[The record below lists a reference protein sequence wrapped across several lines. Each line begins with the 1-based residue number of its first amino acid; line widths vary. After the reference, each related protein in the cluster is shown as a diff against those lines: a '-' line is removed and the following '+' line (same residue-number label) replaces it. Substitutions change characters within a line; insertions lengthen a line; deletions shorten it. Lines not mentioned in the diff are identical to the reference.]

1 MKLRIILFA
10 LISFPFLWSCDKKEI
25 PVFASDDAGIYFQR
39 LTNAVYGSTTE
50 YYGDS
55 TDFSFAGTNAYYTSH
70 VLYAPVLTM
79 GKVVDYDRPFKVV
92 VDMEETTAVEGKDF
106 EIELDSLVIKAGT
119 SKAEVP
125 VRIIRTETLLEKT
138 LKIVLRLQENEHFK
152 CYLETYK
159 NTNLYT
165 AKGEQISG
173 VRYVFTF
180 NEMYTQ
186 PNFWKNYAEKDYFG
200 EWTAKKYQVVNQVCG
215 LTPIDWQYANYYG
228 YKMQSARLPFFART
242 VRIYLQEQADAGNPV
257 TDSDG
262 KYMQLAPNY
271 EVDYSDYQELFKE
284 LSI

>member
-106 EIELDSLVIKAGT
+106 EIELDSLGIKAGT

-271 EVDYSDYQELFKE
+271 EVDYSDYQ
-284 LSI
+284 

>member
-55 TDFSFAGTNAYYTSH
+55 TDFSFAGTNAYYTGH

-215 LTPIDWQYANYYG
+215 LTPIDWRYANYYG

-271 EVDYSDYQELFKE
+271 EVDYSDYQ
-284 LSI
+284 

>member
-55 TDFSFAGTNAYYTSH
+55 TDFSFAGTNAYYTSP

-125 VRIIRTETLLEKT
+125 VRIIRTETLEKT

-271 EVDYSDYQELFKE
+271 EVDYSDYQ
-284 LSI
+284 

>member
-55 TDFSFAGTNAYYTSH
+55 TDFSFAGTNAYYTSL

-271 EVDYSDYQELFKE
+271 EVDYSDYQ
-284 LSI
+284 

>member
-242 VRIYLQEQADAGNPV
+242 VRIYLQDQADAGNPV

-271 EVDYSDYQELFKE
+271 EVDYSDYQ
-284 LSI
+284 

>member
-1 MKLRIILFA
+1 MKLRIMLFA

-55 TDFSFAGTNAYYTSH
+55 TDFSFAGANAYYRSH
-70 VLYAPVLTM
+70 MLYAPVLTM

-215 LTPIDWQYANYYG
+215 LTPIDWQYANSYG

-271 EVDYSDYQELFKE
+271 EVDYSDYQ
-284 LSI
+284 

>member
-125 VRIIRTETLLEKT
+125 VRIIRTKTLLEKT

-271 EVDYSDYQELFKE
+271 EVDYSDYQ
-284 LSI
+284 

>member
-1 MKLRIILFA
+1 M
-10 LISFPFLWSCDKKEI
+10 
-25 PVFASDDAGIYFQR
+25 
-39 LTNAVYGSTTE
+39 
-50 YYGDS
+50 
-55 TDFSFAGTNAYYTSH
+55 
-70 VLYAPVLTM
+70 
-79 GKVVDYDRPFKVV
+79 
-92 VDMEETTAVEGKDF
+92 
-106 EIELDSLVIKAGT
+106 
-119 SKAEVP
+119 P

-186 PNFWKNYAEKDYFG
+186 PNFWKNYAEQGLFWRMDGKEVSGG
-200 EWTAKKYQVVNQVCG
+200 ESSVR
-215 LTPIDWQYANYYG
+215 LTPIDWQYANSYG

-262 KYMQLAPNY
+262 KYMQLARTTRWIILIINNCLKNCQY
-271 EVDYSDYQELFKE
+271 ENKKCNITLVHSLFDVV
-284 LSI
+284 L

>member
-215 LTPIDWQYANYYG
+215 LTPIDWRYANYYG

-271 EVDYSDYQELFKE
+271 EVDYSDYQ
-284 LSI
+284 

>member
-70 VLYAPVLTM
+70 VLCAPVLTM

-215 LTPIDWQYANYYG
+215 LTPIDWRYANYYG

-271 EVDYSDYQELFKE
+271 EVDYSDYQ
-284 LSI
+284 